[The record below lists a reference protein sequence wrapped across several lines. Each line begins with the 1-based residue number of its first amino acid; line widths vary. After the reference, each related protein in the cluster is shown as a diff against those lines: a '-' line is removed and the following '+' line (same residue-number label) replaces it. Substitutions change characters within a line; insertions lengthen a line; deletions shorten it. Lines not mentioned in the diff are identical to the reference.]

1 MSFSANGMPLDG
13 PNGSFPRQRIG
24 NAGTVVLKPVR
35 DVEGQYMDNEV
46 AQLPTQE
53 QEYSSVVN
61 SAKNHLLFGEVKR
74 QSNMKKMG
82 GGFQREMDRK
92 KLMARPMPGHTGDE
106 RMEVRERLITN
117 LGPRRMMGSSTL
129 SGVGE
134 SMMFG
139 PRSVSTRIGMG
150 NSGRSDKGFLFRLFG
165 TDNIPNDG
173 LGESRVFGRKSLGRR
188 IGVGNTGRSE
198 NGWMFRMFGTG
209 NKKIPNF
216 GMGSDR
222 DQNF

>member
-24 NAGTVVLKPVR
+24 NAGTVFLRPVR

-61 SAKNHLLFGEVKR
+61 RAKEHVLFGEVKR

-92 KLMARPMPGHTGDE
+92 RLMARPLN
-106 RMEVRERLITN
+106 V
-117 LGPRRMMGSSTL
+117 GPRKMSGSNTISGM
-129 SGVGE
+129 SGV
-134 SMMFG
+134 
-139 PRSVSTRIGMG
+139 
-150 NSGRSDKGFLFRLFG
+150 
-165 TDNIPNDG
+165 
-173 LGESRVFGRKSLGRR
+173 GESRVFGPRSIGYN
-188 IGVGNTGRSE
+188 IGVGNSGRSAK
-198 NGWMFRMFGTG
+198 GWMFRMFGTD
-209 NKKIPNF
+209 NRKIPNF